1 MREATFLIPVNNCA
15 RYIAAA
21 IESVLTQEYTD
32 YELLIIDD
40 GSTNNTRKTI

>member
-1 MREATFLIPVNNCA
+1 MPETTVLIPVYNCA
-15 RYIAAA
+15 KYIMAA